1 MAYYASGQDPWLT
14 SHVLVYNLENKKDE
28 LGWWFYY
35 LRGLEL
41 GELVVAVPELK
52 NHDLALRVGDGDQ
65 QRWENGTRH
74 TKQSNDAMK
83 GRKRE
88 KV

>member
-1 MAYYASGQDPWLT
+1 M
-14 SHVLVYNLENKKDE
+14 
-28 LGWWFYY
+28 
-35 LRGLEL
+35 

-65 QRWENGTRH
+65 QRWENGIRH
-74 TKQSNDAMK
+74 RKQSNDAMK